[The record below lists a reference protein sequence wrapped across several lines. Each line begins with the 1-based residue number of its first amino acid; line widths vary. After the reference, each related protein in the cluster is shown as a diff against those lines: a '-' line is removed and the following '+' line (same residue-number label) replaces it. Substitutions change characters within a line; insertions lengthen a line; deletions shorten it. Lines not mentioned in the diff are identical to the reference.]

1 VEEETMKTLREMINI
16 VESAQQLATE
26 AVPFIKGPPK
36 VMAKTASNPLALNY
50 ATTIN
55 KIAQKRTKTGNQLM
69 ASCDPDEQSDGKL
82 MIKDANK
89 YVQIAKT
96 FELKGMKAGA
106 EKFFQLDDYDDL
118 WEFLEDFGLD
128 VSQDLMP
135 LR

>member
-1 VEEETMKTLREMINI
+1 MKTLREMINI

-26 AVPFIKGPPK
+26 AVPFIKGSPT
-36 VMAKTASNPLALNY
+36 VMAKTASNPLALKY

-55 KIAQKRTKTGNQLM
+55 KIAQKRVKTGNQLM
-69 ASCDPDEQSDGKL
+69 ASRDSDERSDGKL

-89 YVQIAKT
+89 YAQVAKT
-96 FELKGMKAGA
+96 FELKGMQAGA

-128 VSQDLMP
+128 ASQDLMP

>member
-1 VEEETMKTLREMINI
+1 
-16 VESAQQLATE
+16 
-26 AVPFIKGPPK
+26 
-36 VMAKTASNPLALNY
+36 MAKTASNPLALNY

-69 ASCDPDEQSDGKL
+69 ASRDSDERSDGKL

-89 YVQIAKT
+89 YAQVAKT
-96 FELKGMKAGA
+96 FELKGMQAGA

>member
-1 VEEETMKTLREMINI
+1 MINI

-26 AVPFIKGPPK
+26 AVPFIKGPPT
-36 VMAKTASNPLALNY
+36 VMAKTASNPLALKY

-55 KIAQKRTKTGNQLM
+55 KIAQKRVKTGNQLM
-69 ASCDPDEQSDGKL
+69 ASRDSYERSDGKL

-89 YVQIAKT
+89 YAQVAKT
-96 FELKGMKAGA
+96 FELKGMQAGA

-128 VSQDLMP
+128 VSQDLIP

>member
-1 VEEETMKTLREMINI
+1 MKTLREMINI

-26 AVPFIKGPPK
+26 AVPFIKGPPT

-55 KIAQKRTKTGNQLM
+55 KIAQKRVKTGNQLM
-69 ASCDPDEQSDGKL
+69 ASRDSDEQSDGKL

-89 YVQIAKT
+89 YAQIAKT
-96 FELKGMKAGA
+96 FELKGMQAGA